1 MSGFNCLNCLVSNVF
16 NVASV
21 SLSFWSKFYNCLV
34 FNVYMVLSSMSTWSG
49 LKCLNGLSCL
59 IVSNVFSSMSS
70 MSQMSGLPCL
80 HVSPTWSTLSQCLTC
95 FRSPCLNCLTCLV
108 SSTLSSWSCL
118 PRFLNIFL
126 NAHPPYFIK
135 LLSMV
140 ASVSRMR

>member
-1 MSGFNCLNCLVSNVF
+1 MSGFNCLNCLVSNVFNVF

-80 HVSPTWSTLSQCLTC
+80 HVSPYVLQC
-95 FRSPCLNCLTCLV
+95 RNCLIADIVKFV
-108 SSTLSSWSCL
+108 SVPTTEQLFAPKWLWSMNTLEH
-118 PRFLNIFL
+118 ID
-126 NAHPPYFIK
+126 ATDG
-135 LLSMV
+135 V
-140 ASVSRMR
+140 